1 MIPWHAKKKKKN
13 KKKQMKRKTK
23 TSWIIW
29 KIKINM
35 SSGKENTFASGQMSL
50 ESLWRLLEQQGRTN
64 TSMASV
70 VGLDE
75 AKILVQDRA
84 GAPKHGMTTIGNYP
98 QNKLRPLK

>member
-1 MIPWHAKKKKKN
+1 MTCKKEEETDEANETKN
-13 KKKQMKRKTK
+13 KNKNKLSYLKKKQKKKRK
-23 TSWIIW
+23 
-29 KIKINM
+29 NM
-35 SSGKENTFASGQMSL
+35 SSGKGNTFASGQMSL

-64 TSMASV
+64 ASMASV

-98 QNKLRPLK
+98 

>member
-1 MIPWHAKKKKKN
+1 
-13 KKKQMKRKTK
+13 
-23 TSWIIW
+23 
-29 KIKINM
+29 M
-35 SSGKENTFASGQMSL
+35 SSGKGNTFASGQMSL

-64 TSMASV
+64 ASMASV

-98 QNKLRPLK
+98 KNLYYLGQ

>member
-1 MIPWHAKKKKKN
+1 MTCKKEEEKEKTKEKKNKNKLNYLEKKKKKE
-13 KKKQMKRKTK
+13 
-23 TSWIIW
+23 
-29 KIKINM
+29 KINM
-35 SSGKENTFASGQMSL
+35 SSGKGNTFASGQMSL

-64 TSMASV
+64 ASMASV

-98 QNKLRPLK
+98 WNKY